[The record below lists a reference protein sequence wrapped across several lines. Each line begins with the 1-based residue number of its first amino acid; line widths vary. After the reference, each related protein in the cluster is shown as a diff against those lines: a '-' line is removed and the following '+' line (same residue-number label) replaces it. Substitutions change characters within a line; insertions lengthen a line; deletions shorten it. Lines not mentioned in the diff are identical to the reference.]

1 MFPAMLRVVF
11 IGIGNKDILI
21 RVTGL
26 MFLRRG
32 TLQMKFN
39 TNNKTK
45 TTNQNGNNKPVIRTN
60 RNPWNHSIKLH
71 KMVA

>member
-1 MFPAMLRVVF
+1 MLRVAF
-11 IGIGNKDILI
+11 IGIGNKAIQT
-21 RVTGL
+21 RATGL
-26 MFLRRG
+26 MFLRRE
-32 TLQMKFN
+32 TLQMRFN

-60 RNPWNHSIKLH
+60 RNSWNHSINLH